1 MYLVLHWSLEFRID
15 DVSTV
20 GHYKHPDPVGF
31 GRAPD
36 IAPLHISPLSRRVEG
51 ARHVDEGFSICRA
64 RGNDAKQV
72 VLKAIMVQCL
82 LPTNDATNRH
92 DFTISNDHMPCN
104 IKQSSNSIVLAHGKL
119 HFTV

>member
-1 MYLVLHWSLEFRID
+1 MVISLKSVLKARTYLVLYWSLEFRID

-72 VLKAIMVQCL
+72 VLKAIMVQCIVTVTYERRDESTWL
-82 LPTNDATNRH
+82 Y
-92 DFTISNDHMPCN
+92 N
-104 IKQSSNSIVLAHGKL
+104 IE
-119 HFTV
+119 